1 MGSRLRTSNV
11 MIRRDRLAGTGATRS
26 EGMPRLS
33 WAAGSNDAQ
42 RQSLSFAA
50 RVPACK
56 IDDAAAAA
64 AAQRPLLRA
73 AAPPDRRVCKVLLI
87 WPPFPAAAAPGT
99 ALERRARASRGQPV
113 FAVRLGQRC
122 SLHTWSLSVAWRV
135 QGSATE
141 LRIPQGPAVGKGCLA
156 IPASDP
162 RGPAANGGERLEAA
176 AY

>member
-1 MGSRLRTSNV
+1 MGSLLRTSNV

-64 AAQRPLLRA
+64 AAAQRPLLRA

-87 WPPFPAAAAPGT
+87 WPPFPVAAAPGT
-99 ALERRARASRGQPV
+99 ALERRARASRGQPFLP
-113 FAVRLGQRC
+113 FASGNGARC
-122 SLHTWSLSVAWRV
+122 IRGRCRSHG
-135 QGSATE
+135 GSATE